1 MKDTIL
7 KRIIAENALL
17 RAEVAEL
24 RAAVLGGK
32 EIKVGLDAPKPAKK
46 KGKK

>member
-1 MKDTIL
+1 MKDSML
-7 KRIIAENALL
+7 KKIIAENALL

-24 RAAVLGGK
+24 RAALLATK
-32 EIKVGLDAPKPAKK
+32 ETPSVEAKPAKK

>member
-1 MKDTIL
+1 MKDTML
-7 KRIIAENALL
+7 KRIIAENAVL

-24 RAAVLGGK
+24 RAAVLATK
-32 EIKVGLDAPKPAKK
+32 ETPSVEAKPAKK

>member
-1 MKDTIL
+1 MKDTML

-17 RAEVAEL
+17 RTEVAEL
-24 RAAVLGGK
+24 RAAVLSGK
-32 EIKVGLDAPKPAKK
+32 EIKAGLDAAKPAKK

>member
-1 MKDTIL
+1 MKDSML
-7 KRIIAENALL
+7 KKIIAENVLL

-24 RAAVLGGK
+24 SAAVLATK
-32 EIKVGLDAPKPAKK
+32 ETPSVEAKPAKK